1 MKNIILMGLILFC
14 TTGIFTQNLLAYENI
29 HRSSFQLDNEQ
40 NGLNNFSDLL
50 DKNKPGIALFI
61 ELIGK
66 GYYSANVDFR
76 IKNNHRFSAGITS
89 IDYQVFDNSL
99 GNENEVHNFWS
110 PSLMYYSL
118 FGNGP
123 SFFEVG
129 AGMSISLNQKWEYL
143 KSPMDLHGVIGYRR
157 QKENGFL
164 FRAGFTPFIQL
175 PDEFWPLIGFSFGYS
190 W

>member
-1 MKNIILMGLILFC
+1 MGLFLFC
-14 TTGIFTQNLLAYENI
+14 TTAIFTQNLLAYENI
-29 HRSSFQLDNEQ
+29 YRSSYQLDNEQ
-40 NGLNNFSDLL
+40 NGLSNFSDLL
-50 DKNKPGIALFI
+50 DNNKPGIALFI

-66 GYYSANVDFR
+66 GYYSANIDFR
-76 IKNNHRFSAGITS
+76 IINNHRFSVGITS
-89 IDYQVFDNSL
+89 IDYLVYDNSL

-118 FGNGP
+118 IGNGS
-123 SFFEVG
+123 SFLELG
-129 AGMSISLNQKWEYL
+129 AGMSISLNRKWEYL
-143 KSPMDLHGVIGYRR
+143 KTPMNLHGVIGYRR

-175 PDEFWPLIGFSFGYS
+175 PDEFCPLIGFSFGYS